1 MNDHIHPSL
10 SQPAPLG
17 AVMVE
22 IPGYG
27 ALLNACQTLA
37 HALQAVGAQEGTPPP
52 EGVRTDIHRVAA
64 LLCLSAWPE
73 VVSWAAKLNVD
84 LRDLTTREF
93 AYLEHMSEGT
103 AAEWRSQGVGPS
115 YRCEV
120 RILYP
125 LAEVWAWKKNG
136 KQSQVAQRQRRG
148 RKAQ

>member
-1 MNDHIHPSL
+1 MGDHCHPPL
-10 SQPAPLG
+10 RQAAPLG
-17 AVMVE
+17 SIMVE

-27 ALLNACQTLA
+27 DLLSACQTLA
-37 HALQAVGAQEGTPPP
+37 GALQAVGKQDGTPPP
-52 EGVRTDIHRVAA
+52 EGVRPDIHRVAA
-64 LLCLSAWPE
+64 LLSLTAWTE
-73 VVSWAAKLNVD
+73 VVSWATKLNVD

-103 AAEWRSQGVGPS
+103 AADWRSQGVGPR

-125 LAEVWAWKKNG
+125 LAEVWAWRKNG
-136 KQSQVAQRQRRG
+136 RQSQVAQRQRRG